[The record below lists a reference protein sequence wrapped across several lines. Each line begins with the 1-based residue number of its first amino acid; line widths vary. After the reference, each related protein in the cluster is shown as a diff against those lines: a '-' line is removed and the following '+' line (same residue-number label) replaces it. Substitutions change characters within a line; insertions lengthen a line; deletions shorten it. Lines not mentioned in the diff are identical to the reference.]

1 VDEPV
6 RLSTR
11 GDGTLRVSLRGEL
24 GFPTVDTM
32 CRSIRDAVQRARPA
46 LVLFDLSEV
55 TLLDSSGMGMLL
67 AVRREADRNGGGGC
81 LVERGN
87 DLVLELLDLAG
98 LTQVF
103 GLRAA
108 ARRLRRA
115 ADVS

>member
-1 VDEPV
+1 MDGPV
-6 RLSTR
+6 HLSTR
-11 GDGTLRVSLRGEL
+11 GDGTLLVSVRGEL

-32 CRSIRDAVQRARPA
+32 WRSIRDAVRRARPA

-67 AVRREADRNGGGGC
+67 AVRREANRNGGGSC

-87 DLVLELLDLAG
+87 DLVFARLNFAG

-108 ARRLRRA
+108 ARRLRHA
-115 ADVS
+115 ADVG